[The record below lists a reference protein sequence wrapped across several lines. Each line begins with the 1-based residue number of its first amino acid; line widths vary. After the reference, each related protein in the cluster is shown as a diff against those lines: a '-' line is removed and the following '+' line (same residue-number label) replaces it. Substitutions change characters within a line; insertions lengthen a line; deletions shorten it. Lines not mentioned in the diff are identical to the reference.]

1 MYPWHDYGGRV
12 SPLKL
17 AVFLALFVPAG
28 WVVLA
33 YACGLLG
40 ARPLNEAIHQ
50 LGLWT
55 IRLIFLALAVT
66 PLRQILQWPRLLVV
80 RRMIGVAAFAYVLM
94 HFSLYVVSQ
103 AFDLGKVASEIA
115 LRIYLT
121 IGFTALLSLAALAA
135 TALAEA
141 VYFGLAFHA
150 PVMRVLDADLSLE
163 TGLRP
168 AVVVLAIGF
177 AVAIAGALREATA
190 RSPKRRL
197 HPA

>member
-1 MYPWHDYGGRV
+1 M
-12 SPLKL
+12 
-17 AVFLALFVPAG
+17 
-28 WVVLA
+28 
-33 YACGLLG
+33 LL
-40 ARPLNEAIHQ
+40 
-50 LGLWT
+50 
-55 IRLIFLALAVT
+55 
-66 PLRQILQWPRLLVV
+66 
-80 RRMIGVAAFAYVLM
+80 

-190 RSPKRRL
+190 RSAKRRL